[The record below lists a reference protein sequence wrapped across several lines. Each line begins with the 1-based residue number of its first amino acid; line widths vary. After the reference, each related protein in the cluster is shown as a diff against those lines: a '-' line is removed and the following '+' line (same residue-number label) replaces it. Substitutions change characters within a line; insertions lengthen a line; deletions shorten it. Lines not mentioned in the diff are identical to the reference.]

1 MKMVLPESERERLLS
16 KKITS
21 SRAMELKERIKKV
34 CRVKN
39 GIIFC
44 LTLIFFLGVIR
55 AYWTYQSQPLS
66 TDITYKYGHP
76 YLGFQYPQ
84 ITLCHPNI
92 YLEHPMFKECRGD
105 ALEFISVIKSCM
117 NSNNTSEIADL
128 IQNLHPEIGNIVK
141 MVRFWTGSKYICQP
155 VAFVQK
161 SLDSGVS

>member
-1 MKMVLPESERERLLS
+1 MVLPESAKERLLP

-21 SRAMELKERIKKV
+21 RQAIEFKERIKKV
-34 CRVKN
+34 IQVRN

-44 LTLIFFLGVIR
+44 LILLFFLGVIR
-55 AYWTYQSQPLS
+55 AVMTYWSQPLS

-105 ALEFISVIKSCM
+105 ALEFIS
-117 NSNNTSEIADL
+117 A
-128 IQNLHPEIGNIVK
+128 
-141 MVRFWTGSKYICQP
+141 RR
-155 VAFVQK
+155 
-161 SLDSGVS
+161 SLEWSTH

>member
-1 MKMVLPESERERLLS
+1 MVLPESAKERLLP

-21 SRAMELKERIKKV
+21 RQAIEFKERIKKV
-34 CRVKN
+34 IQVRN

-44 LTLIFFLGVIR
+44 LILLFFLGVIR
-55 AYWTYQSQPLS
+55 AVMTYWSQPLS

-105 ALEFISVIKSCM
+105 ALEFISARRSLEWSTHWAVLR
-117 NSNNTSEIADL
+117 SEIFRHREPPNYTPRGD
-128 IQNLHPEIGNIVK
+128 
-141 MVRFWTGSKYICQP
+141 F
-155 VAFVQK
+155 
-161 SLDSGVS
+161 LDHDIL